1 MDSLESPFCSTSNCP
16 GQIYE
21 ENENTQ
27 GQLKRRAIKILP
39 QVSLIES
46 LRQMVRRKGF
56 RKLIRDSRNSPEHQ
70 NNNTSF
76 MMTDMSDGSIWHELK
91 TGIKREQG
99 NLGHVRDVPRS
110 EGSEKKLTDHRF
122 GLHLTVNLDW
132 FGAFSGRPHSTG
144 PWYISINDLSRDVR
158 FLQMWVIC
166 GGVTPGPTEPTTDQ
180 LVNVMEPTVREVT
193 QLKEGIKMEI
203 FDESNEDLITET
215 VYADVNCTNCDTP
228 GARKISGL
236 AGHSSD
242 LHCCAWCYCTLL
254 EVNQQSGY
262 IAENFVMRQ
271 DYDMLKQ
278 KFYSKDAPIPRQST
292 ILKNHGVRF
301 SAFDWI
307 PGWRPSRQTAL
318 DFMHCIYL
326 GVVAFFWTRV
336 LFATHMFPGANG
348 VNSAKQHFEDA
359 INSIQWPSHITR
371 FPKNLGENQSLKKAD
386 EWRRLLTV
394 TPVLLWIASRNPD
407 DTIPDTEPAVSPN
420 ERITTTHSRRRLS
433 LYKAVLFLCVAVRL
447 LATKKNSVDQAN
459 AGQTYFAHY
468 CLALLALGVELTVN
482 HHLAMHFSWMIKI
495 YGPVYS
501 WWLFAFERFNG
512 LLEKMKNNGH
522 DGGRVE
528 LTILRNWVQTHLLYE
543 YLLALPDDASD
554 YEQSLVDRIIKA
566 EASKSRGSAMTEIAI
581 FRSEISNDRISLPK
595 RISKKSIDLHALNL
609 HALGPNGED
618 VYTLLLRHCQTFW
631 PELNLRREL
640 SAEDGISFVGS
651 RVARRVVYVRKDGL
665 HYGAMSN
672 KRTDS
677 DTFAFIERNGVRI
690 PVRLEDLLVIQIPES
705 NQKPHVC
712 AIVRRIGLT
721 EGVPRMPWDLYATV
735 LGIYTS
741 FANDLGP
748 LEIISASDIDCP
760 LALIPVSH
768 FMTQRNLWISVSFD
782 HTGAEPEEDFDELD

>member
-1 MDSLESPFCSTSNCP
+1 MAYLQAVINNIVHHQSVTATNNNLDMTLNIIQSTGALSDTGPRTHHTPAEMDSLESPFCSTSNCP

-595 RISKKSIDLHALNL
+595 
-609 HALGPNGED
+609 
-618 VYTLLLRHCQTFW
+618 Q
-631 PELNLRREL
+631 LNLRREL

-721 EGVPRMPWDLYATV
+721 EGVPRMPWDL
-735 LGIYTS
+735 
-741 FANDLGP
+741 
-748 LEIISASDIDCP
+748 
-760 LALIPVSH
+760 
-768 FMTQRNLWISVSFD
+768 
-782 HTGAEPEEDFDELD
+782 